1 MRCFS
6 LFLVGMLLGACAR
19 PVNPPAVA
27 PSASHV
33 EAAKDLAD
41 KTIALVGFDTDGDAH
56 AYCSGVW
63 VSPNVAMT
71 AFHCVDDSQ
80 VGDALGYVVREDV
93 YTAANARKLTVVSR
107 RATILALDDAH
118 DLALIRAELPP
129 PHRMAVPAL
138 GAVQQGEFAQS
149 MGHSQGLWWTYS
161 TGDVAAVRQIEINGM
176 DLLWLQANAPIS
188 PGNSGGGLFDEE
200 GRLIGIAHAT
210 FSSPRAQLLNVF
222 VHRDYI
228 QDFIKRARV

>member
-1 MRCFS
+1 MRAIV
-6 LFLVGMLLGACAR
+6 LFLVGLLLGACAR
-19 PVNPPAVA
+19 PVNPPPVVA
-27 PSASHV
+27 TASHI

-41 KTIALVGFDTDGDAH
+41 KTIALVGFDKDNDAQ

-71 AFHCVDDSQ
+71 AFHCVDDLQ
-80 VGDALGYVVREDV
+80 VGDALGYVVRDDI
-93 YTAANARKLTVVSR
+93 YTASNHRKLTVFSR
-107 RATILALDDAH
+107 RATVLAQDEAH
-118 DLALIRAELPP
+118 DLALIRADLPP
-129 PHRMAVPAL
+129 PHRTAVPAL
-138 GAVQQGEFAQS
+138 GPVQQGEFAQS

-161 TGDVAAVRQIEINGM
+161 SGDVSAVRQIEISGM

-222 VHRDYI
+222 VHRDYL
-228 QDFIKRARV
+228 QDFIKRAGV